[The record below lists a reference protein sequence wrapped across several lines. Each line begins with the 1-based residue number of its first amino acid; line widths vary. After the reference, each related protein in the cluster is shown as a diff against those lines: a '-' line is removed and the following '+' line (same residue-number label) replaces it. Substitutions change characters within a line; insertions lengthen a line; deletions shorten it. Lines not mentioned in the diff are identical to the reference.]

1 VWEIWLPQLG
11 ANSVAVE
18 KHDHV
23 LHRYR
28 PHDLDGLRSP
38 VAVYCKRVTELAI
51 VVARNQIGV
60 AATLPDK

>member
-1 VWEIWLPQLG
+1 
-11 ANSVAVE
+11 
-18 KHDHV
+18 V